1 LSLNV
6 PLTRA
11 VGGKTLPVAPAI
23 KLNALSLKD
32 QLAIAKAAATVA
44 AAAKATASVVTES
57 TYESS
62 LDLTP
67 TANPFRPTVI

>member
-1 LSLNV
+1 MSLNV
-6 PLTRA
+6 PLARA
-11 VGGKTLPVAPAI
+11 VGCKTLPVAPAI
-23 KLNALSLKD
+23 KLIALSLKD

-44 AAAKATASVVTES
+44 ATAKATASVVTES

-67 TANPFRPTVI
+67 TVNPHSDQL